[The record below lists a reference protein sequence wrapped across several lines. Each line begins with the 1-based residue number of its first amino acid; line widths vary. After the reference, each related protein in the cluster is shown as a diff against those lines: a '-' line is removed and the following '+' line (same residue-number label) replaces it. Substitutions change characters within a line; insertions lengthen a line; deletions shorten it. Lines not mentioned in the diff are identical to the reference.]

1 MSKSKARSK
10 WANAKKGRAASYS
23 GPFVGHMVEML
34 EAPAYMV
41 LSLSARRVLD
51 RLEVE
56 LLHHGGNDNGR
67 LTVTFSQF
75 VDYNVRRNSVGAA
88 IREVIALGFAE
99 ITERGCAGN
108 AGYGKANKY
117 RLTYRPAEG
126 VPDDGSH
133 EWRRIKTMEDA
144 LSIQKQA
151 HEPPPMNV
159 LKRGGNGVQN
169 HKPTPHIDT
178 NSPPT
183 SIPIHPPHRGA
194 NGPNSHPPHRGVLSR
209 SRSETSAAAPAA
221 HPAVSPPD
229 DDASR
234 SAVPTLARTPSP

>member
-56 LLHHGGNDNGR
+56 LLDHGGNDNGR

-183 SIPIHPPHRGA
+183 SGGERPQFPP
-194 NGPNSHPPHRGVLSR
+194 P
-209 SRSETSAAAPAA
+209 TSGG
-221 HPAVSPPD
+221 
-229 DDASR
+229 
-234 SAVPTLARTPSP
+234 TI